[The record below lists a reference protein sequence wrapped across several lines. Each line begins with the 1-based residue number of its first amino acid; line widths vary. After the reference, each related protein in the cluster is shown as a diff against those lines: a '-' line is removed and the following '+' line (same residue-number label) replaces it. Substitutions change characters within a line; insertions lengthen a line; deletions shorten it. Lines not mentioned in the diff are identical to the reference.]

1 MNYDFLR
8 NEPVNLARYLPAFL
22 YKSPTF
28 KALQDALE
36 KEHETLRLDIDG
48 IGQQMY
54 VDSANSDGLALWEK
68 MLAIETD
75 TSLDLTTRR
84 AAILAKLGKTPSVTV
99 AFLTAMINRFVSVPA
114 TQIVENPSEYTVDI
128 YLPDT
133 GTHDFS
139 KIDESV
145 SIYMPAHLGHTYH
158 FKTRV
163 EENFF
168 VGSIARLIGDTAGCG
183 MLLHD
188 EVLQTTPIWSVD
200 TPVFAISDDDT
211 VHPTELGLKINPVF
225 NANTTTISPS
235 PDAPVGATDGIFYVA
250 DDGMI
255 RLKEKE
261 AT

>member
-1 MNYDFLR
+1 MDYDFLR

-28 KALQDALE
+28 KALQDALQE
-36 KEHETLRLDIDG
+36 EHETLRQDIDS
-48 IGQQMY
+48 IGQTLY
-54 VDSANSDGLALWEK
+54 VDSALDWGLQLWEK
-68 MLAIETD
+68 MLAIDTD
-75 TSLDLTTRR
+75 TSLDLKTRR

-99 AFLTAMINRFVSVPA
+99 AFLTAIINRFVSVPT

-158 FKTRV
+158 FKTLV

-200 TPVFAISDDDT
+200 TAVFEVSSDDT
-211 VHPTELGLKINPVF
+211 VHPTELGLKMNPVF

-235 PDAPVGATDGIFYVA
+235 PDAAVGTTDGIFYIA
-250 DDGMI
+250 DDGNI
-255 RLKEKE
+255 HLKEKE
-261 AT
+261 SS

>member
-1 MNYDFLR
+1 MDYDFLR

-28 KALQDALE
+28 KALQDALQE
-36 KEHETLRLDIDG
+36 EHETLRQDIDS
-48 IGQQMY
+48 IGQTLY
-54 VDSANSDGLALWEK
+54 VDSALDWGLQLWEK